1 MASFLLLKQNKTKQK
16 SCETSFTL
24 TRVSIKPSTQTAP
37 LYRVSGDAEGNY
49 SGIPRTILDKP
60 GPSYFLSPLSYLY
73 NQSPN
78 LSILSL
84 KYLLNL
90 VAPFEVAINVLLRLL
105 WWLPNT
111 FPCSQSCKF
120 PIYFSPNRELLLI
133 HTFNHLILSL
143 KILQWSGIFKEKV

>member
-90 VAPFEVAINVLLRLL
+90 VAPFEVAIMSCLDYCGGFQ
-105 WWLPNT
+105 T
-111 FPCSQSCKF
+111 HFPARSLANFQSIF
-120 PIYFSPNRELLLI
+120 
-133 HTFNHLILSL
+133 HLTES
-143 KILQWSGIFKEKV
+143 SF